1 MKANLTN
8 LKFEYLYRDA
18 GNYKQFGSMVFENPS
33 GITAEEAT
41 ELIRSKLIDGQYF
54 ESSKGDVPIIHV
66 YAYHPDLDHGWY
78 EFEQL
83 SETAEVSK
91 PQREFD
97 EFIKDFGV

>member
-1 MKANLTN
+1 MAKSPSLPDIYPSLTKISPMKANLTN

-18 GNYKQFGSMVFENPS
+18 GNYKKFGSMVFENPS

-66 YAYHPDLDHGWY
+66 Y
-78 EFEQL
+78 
-83 SETAEVSK
+83 V
-91 PQREFD
+91 
-97 EFIKDFGV
+97 